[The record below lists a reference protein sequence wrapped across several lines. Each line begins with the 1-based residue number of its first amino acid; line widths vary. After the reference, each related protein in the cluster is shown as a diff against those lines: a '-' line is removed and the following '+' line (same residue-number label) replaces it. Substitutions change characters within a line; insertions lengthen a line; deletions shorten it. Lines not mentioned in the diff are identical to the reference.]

1 MSPQLAT
8 VATMLLVAILVLTNT
23 VSADGS
29 IGGVYD
35 AGLQLAERTG
45 QSRSITDYPLQLSG
59 EKEQAPAPPAQKQG
73 ADQQKDSSGHKPDG
87 NGQNNR

>member
-1 MSPQLAT
+1 
-8 VATMLLVAILVLTNT
+8 MLLVAILVLTNT

-45 QSRSITDYPLQLSG
+45 QSRSITDYPLEISG
-59 EKEQAPAPPAQKQG
+59 EKEQTPAPPAQKQET
-73 ADQQKDSSGHKPDG
+73 DQQKDTNGHKPDD
-87 NGQNNR
+87 NNQNNR